1 MQTHRLILTICF
13 TILLTGCASF
23 NDTLVVDVGEQFRLL
38 DLEVE
43 DNPAAAQ
50 ANATNNGFE
59 CDFDARSRRES
70 LLGGERLVSGTIRC
84 RPLSD

>member
-1 MQTHRLILTICF
+1 MQTRLVLIICV
-13 TILLTGCASF
+13 TALLTGCASF

-43 DNPAAAQ
+43 GDPATVQTDAAK
-50 ANATNNGFE
+50 NGFE

-70 LLGGERLVSGTIRC
+70 LLGRERLVSGTIRC
-84 RPLSD
+84 RPLGD